1 MYAPVVLFVYNREEH
16 SRLVLEAL
24 KRNQGAEKTDLFIYS
39 DAAKS
44 ENEREAVGKVRKYIR
59 QISSENSFRSVTVI
73 EAKENKGLAK
83 SIIGGVT
90 DVINKYGKVIVLEDD
105 HITAPDFLTYMN
117 SGLDFY
123 EKNTQIWSISG
134 YTWKMKGFSMY
145 LWDIVHRAGDGQ
157 AGKTGGKKL
166 NGICR
171 IFRNLCWISR
181 RKSDLIGAVWI

>member
-24 KRNQGAEKTDLFIYS
+24 KRNQGAEKNDLFIYS

-123 EKNTQIWSISG
+123 EKNTQMVNFWIHLENERFFYVSSRCIYGISC
-134 YTWKMKGFSMY
+134 
-145 LWDIVHRAGDGQ
+145 IVLGMGELERQ
-157 AGKTGGKKL
+157 VGK
-166 NGICR
+166 
-171 IFRNLCWISR
+171 S
-181 RKSDLIGAVWI
+181 